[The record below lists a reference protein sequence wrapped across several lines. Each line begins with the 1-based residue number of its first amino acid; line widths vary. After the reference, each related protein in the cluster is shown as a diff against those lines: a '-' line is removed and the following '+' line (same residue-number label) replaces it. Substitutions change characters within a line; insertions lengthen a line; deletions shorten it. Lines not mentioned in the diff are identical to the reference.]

1 MDLTMLLADVG
12 LATVLVV
19 LAAFMLWR
27 LVDLFK
33 GKGRWTDELAETAP
47 KGPTERAVEIPQEV
61 SK

>member
-1 MDLTMLLADVG
+1 
-12 LATVLVV
+12 VLVV

-47 KGPTERAVEIPQEV
+47 KGPTERAVEIPREV